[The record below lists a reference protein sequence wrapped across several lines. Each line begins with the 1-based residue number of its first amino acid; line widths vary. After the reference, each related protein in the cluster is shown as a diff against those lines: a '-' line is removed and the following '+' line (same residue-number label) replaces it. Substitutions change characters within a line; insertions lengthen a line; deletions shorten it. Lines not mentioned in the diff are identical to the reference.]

1 MSASSIRSMVEAIWR
16 MESADVIGRLL
27 RITHDVD
34 RAQDLA
40 QSSFLAALETWPRT
54 GIAVNPRAWLM
65 LAARNRGIDSLRR
78 EHVARAHSRASG
90 SARSG
95 SLSGGE
101 FEPDLAEDGVGDDVL
116 RLMLVACHPVLPHDG
131 RVALTLRLLGGL
143 TTEEIARA
151 FLELEPTVAQRI
163 VRAKRTLSEARVPFD
178 VPIGDELRR
187 RVPSLLE
194 VVYLIFNEGYVAS
207 RGDAW
212 FRPELC
218 EEALRLGRIVC
229 ALVPNEPEVLGLL
242 ALMELNASR
251 LRARVGSRG
260 EPVPLSEQ
268 ARARWDYVLINHG
281 LETLR
286 SAKRF
291 GETPGTYLL
300 QAELAA
306 CHARAPAAEETD
318 WPRVVALYQALY
330 ELNRSPIVRL
340 NQAVA
345 VCMASGPAAGL
356 ALVDAIADDPALR
369 GYRYVHGVRG
379 DILQRLGR
387 LDEARAEFERAAA
400 LTNNT
405 QERKHL
411 LARARRCAS

>member
-1 MSASSIRSMVEAIWR
+1 
-16 MESADVIGRLL
+16 
-27 RITHDVD
+27 
-34 RAQDLA
+34 
-40 QSSFLAALETWPRT
+40 
-54 GIAVNPRAWLM
+54 
-65 LAARNRGIDSLRR
+65 
-78 EHVARAHSRASG
+78 
-90 SARSG
+90 
-95 SLSGGE
+95 
-101 FEPDLAEDGVGDDVL
+101 
-116 RLMLVACHPVLPHDG
+116 
-131 RVALTLRLLGGL
+131 
-143 TTEEIARA
+143 
-151 FLELEPTVAQRI
+151 
-163 VRAKRTLSEARVPFD
+163 
-178 VPIGDELRR
+178 
-187 RVPSLLE
+187 
-194 VVYLIFNEGYVAS
+194 
-207 RGDAW
+207 
-212 FRPELC
+212 
-218 EEALRLGRIVC
+218 
-229 ALVPNEPEVLGLL
+229 
-242 ALMELNASR
+242 
-251 LRARVGSRG
+251 
-260 EPVPLSEQ
+260 
-268 ARARWDYVLINHG
+268 VLINHG